1 MTIDPALVAQFSDRK
16 WRLNNLYWIVDK
28 RGNVSK
34 FRLNK
39 AQDKLLDEL
48 HYLNIILKARQ
59 LGFSTLI
66 LVMAL
71 DACLFNSNYSAGLIA
86 DTLDNAKALLDRIKF
101 AYERLPDVLKAKIL
115 VTTDNKE
122 NIEFGNGS
130 SVRVGTSLRSGT
142 YNFLHISEY
151 GKICAKFPDKA
162 NEIKSGALNTVA
174 PRQLVFIES
183 TAEGKAGD
191 FYDKALAAEKLYDA
205 NRQPGEM
212 EYKFHF
218 FPWMDDPAYTS
229 DVATQHTDEDN
240 AYWVELQNKGIKLTT
255 GQKNWYSAK
264 RKEQGADMW
273 KEFPSTPDEA
283 FKAIRDGAYFAKD
296 IQNLRIRKAIGKL
309 PYFAGCEVHTAWDFG
324 LNDATSIWLFQVV
337 AGKHRFIGYHE
348 ASGEGLGYFFD
359 WLSRYRSIHG
369 ATWGRHFAPHD
380 VDVQRHGQDG
390 RVTSIKEIARGLG
403 WSFETV
409 KRTTDKLNSIQAVRA
424 KLPQCEFD
432 EGGQGIEQGLSHL
445 ENYTRDWDDNLGV
458 WKSKPR
464 HDEHSHAADAFMTF
478 ADGFEEKPAFVD
490 PWTKHKVRSVA

>member
-1 MTIDPALVAQFSDRK
+1 
-16 WRLNNLYWIVDK
+16 
-28 RGNVSK
+28 
-34 FRLNK
+34 
-39 AQDKLLDEL
+39 
-48 HYLNIILKARQ
+48 
-59 LGFSTLI
+59 
-66 LVMAL
+66 MAL

-101 AYERLPDVLKAKIL
+101 AYERLPDVLKAQIL

-191 FYDKALAAEKLYDA
+191 FYDKALAAEKLHDA
-205 NRQPGEM
+205 QRDPGEM

-229 DVATQHTDEDN
+229 DVQTQHTDEDN
-240 AYWVELQNKGIKLTT
+240 AYWVELANKGIRLTA

-273 KEFPSTPDEA
+273 KEFPTTPDEA

-296 IQNLRIRKAIGKL
+296 IQNLRIRKAIGAL
-309 PYFAGCEVHTAWDFG
+309 PYFAGNEVHSFWDFG
-324 LNDATSIWLFQVV
+324 LNDQMAIWLMQVV
-337 AGKHRFIGYHE
+337 SGKRRYVGYYE
-348 ASGEGLGYFFD
+348 NNGEGLSHYFD
-359 WLSRYRSIHG
+359 WLARWRSIRG
-369 ATWGRHFAPHD
+369 AVWGRHFGPHD
-380 VDVQRHGQDG
+380 IEAQRYGQDG
-390 RVTSIKEIARGLG
+390 KVTSIKQIARDLG
-403 WSFETV
+403 YNFETV
-409 KRTTDKLNSIQAVRA
+409 KRTSDKSGSIQVARNV
-424 KLPQCEFD
+424 LPQCEFD
-432 EGGQGIEQGLSHL
+432 ESDAGVVVGLTHL

-464 HDEHSHAADAFMTF
+464 HDIHSNCADAFMTST
-478 ADGFEEKPAFVD
+478 DGFQEKAVFTD
-490 PWTKHKVRSVA
+490 PWLSSKHKRAVYA

>member
-1 MTIDPALVAQFSDRK
+1 MTLDETVVAQFSDRR
-16 WRLNNLYWIVDK
+16 WRLNNLYYITDK
-28 RGNVSK
+28 RANVSK
-34 FRLNK
+34 FTLNA
-39 AQDKLLDEL
+39 AQSKLLDDL
-48 HYLNIILKARQ
+48 HYLNIVLKARQ

-71 DACLFNSNYSAGLIA
+71 DAALFNSNYSAGLVA
-86 DTLDNAKALLDRIKF
+86 DTLDNAKALLSRIKF
-101 AYERLPDVLKAKIL
+101 AYERLPDVLKAKIGIA
-115 VTTDNKE
+115 TDNKE
-122 NIEFGNGS
+122 EVEFTNGS

-142 YNFLHISEY
+142 YNFLHVSEY

-162 NEIKSGALNTVA
+162 NEIKSGALNTIA

-191 FYDKALAAEKLYDA
+191 FYDKALASEKIRDA
-205 NRQPGEM
+205 GREPGEM

-229 DVATQHTDEDN
+229 DVPVQYTDEDN
-240 AYWVELQNKGIKLTT
+240 AYWVELANKGITLTT

-264 RKEQGADMW
+264 RREQGADMW
-273 KEFPSTPDEA
+273 KEFPTTPDEA
-283 FKAIRDGAYFAKD
+283 FKAIRDGAYFARD

-309 PYFAGCEVHTAWDFG
+309 PYFAGNEVHTAWDFG
-324 LNDATSIWLFQVV
+324 LNDATSIWLFQIVT
-337 AGKHRFIGYHE
+337 GRNRFVGFHE
-348 ASGEGLGYFFD
+348 QNGEGLGYFFD
-359 WLSRYRSIHG
+359 WLNKWRSIRG

-380 VDVQRHGQDG
+380 VDAQRHGQDG

-403 WSFETV
+403 FEFETV

-432 EGGQGIEQGLSHL
+432 DSDDGVAKGLLHL

-478 ADGFEEKPAFVD
+478 ADGFVDKPAFVD
-490 PWTKHKVRSVA
+490 PWTSQERMYA